1 MALAVN
7 LMLDR
12 IRGAFADRDTTE
24 TALRESEERM
34 RQFVADVSHEL
45 RTPLTAVG
53 AYVELIDRGA
63 RGEPADLDR
72 ALAGIASETAR
83 MAALVDELLLL
94 ARLDQHRLP
103 EFTAVDLSEVVIEAV
118 AMAHA
123 VDGRYPIELRVD
135 QVAFVTGDR
144 AQLRQV
150 VDNLLANVRAHT
162 PPSTRTHAALTT
174 GDGQV
179 LLVVADD
186 GPGEAPEEARR
197 AFERFHRADESRSRG
212 SGGAGL
218 GLSIVRSIVEAH
230 DGTVQATTS
239 PGAGWTV
246 RITLPL
252 TVSVPEVEAAD
263 EVDP

>member
-1 MALAVN
+1 
-7 LMLDR
+7 
-12 IRGAFADRDTTE
+12 
-24 TALRESEERM
+24 M

-45 RTPLTAVG
+45 RTPLAAVS

-72 ALAGIASETAR
+72 ALSGIASETAR

-103 EFTAVDLSEVVIEAV
+103 EFTEVDLSELVIEAV

-123 VDGRYPIELRVD
+123 VDARYPIDLRVD
-135 QVAFVTGDR
+135 QVAFVAGDR

-150 VDNLLANVRAHT
+150 IDNLLANVRAHT
-162 PPSTRTHAALTT
+162 PPATRTHVELTA
-174 GDGQV
+174 GDGRV
-179 LLVVADD
+179 VLVVADD
-186 GPGEAPEEARR
+186 GPGGAAEHGRR
-197 AFERFHRADESRSRG
+197 AFERFYRADESRSRA

-218 GLSIVRSIVEAH
+218 GLAIVRSVIEAHHGTVEA
-230 DGTVQATTS
+230 TTG

-246 RITLPL
+246 RIGLPL
-252 TVSVPEVEAAD
+252 MPGRRERRCGG
-263 EVDP
+263 